1 MGKANEPEKPR
12 ERAPPILR
20 HSEIVKHILLVHELS
35 NDSSCS
41 RARIMMG
48 FPCAKKIR
56 EKSRSSSLRS
66 DRIICFWPVQY
77 FRGNKVKPYES
88 KLMSASPTISVPPSS
103 G

>member
-20 HSEIVKHILLVHELS
+20 HSEIVKHLPLVHESS

-56 EKSRSSSLRS
+56 AKSRSRSLRS
-66 DRIICFWPVQY
+66 DWIICFWLMQY
-77 FRGNKVKPYES
+77 FRGNKVKRCGC
-88 KLMSASPTISVPPSS
+88 KLVRALDTVSVLVYF